1 MRALPRTHP
10 PTAAALPA
18 AVALP
23 ELPRAEPGTSLYV
36 HLPFC
41 ATKCRYCD
49 FPSYPGR
56 GMPIDAYLD
65 ALCVEIR
72 SRAPRDPRTIFLG
85 GGTPTYLGE
94 AQIRRV
100 FSAIEEATGFEAGCA
115 EVTVEANPESAT
127 EGKLALLRRCGANRL
142 SLGVQAMRE
151 RLLQFFDRPH
161 DVGSVRRAVKAARA
175 AGFENLN
182 LDLIFGAPGHALPD
196 WREDLAAAIAL
207 EPDHLSLYDLVYEE
221 GTAFRRWLERGWLSP
236 VPEELCRELYL
247 VSVDLAESSGF
258 RRYEVSNF
266 ARPDRE
272 CRHNLTYWRNE
283 PYVGVGCGAASYVA
297 GIRWKN
303 DARVLPYIRA
313 LETGAAPVVEQE
325 QLAGL
330 DRLKESIFL
339 GLRLREGVARSRLL
353 RETGLD
359 LGTVFD
365 LEIRNSLEKG
375 LVEWDGERLNL
386 TGEGVLLAD
395 SVIYSFFAQS
405 AL

>member
-1 MRALPRTHP
+1 MRALPRTP
-10 PTAAALPA
+10 PPSGAPPAA
-18 AVALP
+18 AVAIP

-49 FPSYPGR
+49 FPSYPGK

-72 SRAPRDPRTIFLG
+72 ARAPRHPRTIFLG

-100 FSAIEEATGFEAGCA
+100 FSTIAEATGFEAGRT

-127 EGKLALLRRCGANRL
+127 EEKLLLLRRSGANRL

-161 DVGSVRRAVKAARA
+161 DVGSVRRAVAAARA

-182 LDLIFGAPGHALPD
+182 LDLIFGAPGQTPAD
-196 WREDLAAAIAL
+196 WREDLSAAIAL
-207 EPDHLSLYDLVYEE
+207 QPDHLSLYDLVYEE
-221 GTAFRRWLERGWLSP
+221 GTAFRRWLDRGWLSP
-236 VPEELCRELYL
+236 LPEEVCRELFL
-247 VSVDLAESSGF
+247 ISVELAGSSGF
-258 RRYEVSNF
+258 RPYEVSNF
-266 ARPDRE
+266 ARPGRE

-283 PYVGVGCGAASYVA
+283 PYVGVGCGAASYVG

-313 LETGAAPVVEQE
+313 LERGAVPLIEQE
-325 QLAGL
+325 RLAGL

-339 GLRLREGVARSRLL
+339 GLRLREGVTRSRLL

-359 LGTVFD
+359 LETVFD
-365 LEIRNSLEKG
+365 LEIRTSREKG
-375 LVEWDGERLNL
+375 LLEWDGERLFL
-386 TGEGVLLAD
+386 TEEGVLLAD
-395 SVIYSFFAQS
+395 SVLYSFFTQS
-405 AL
+405 PV